1 MTKSLPCFP
10 LSSQEV
16 PRANYL
22 HGPPRRPALY
32 KEGPLLG
39 SAGNLNG
46 SEVLEKDR
54 LCPLR

>member
-1 MTKSLPCFP
+1 MTKSLPSFP
-10 LSSQEV
+10 LSSQVER
-16 PRANYL
+16 RAVNR